1 MKKTLRLLLSLF
13 FAALGLGVGALL
25 SAFPF
30 FWAQN
35 FYVLPFVYA
44 MPALIFGIIGFFISP
59 RIMINVRKTTIWM
72 ETRLQKMPVADL
84 LAGVIGL
91 IIGLVIASLF
101 SVTMSRIPFVGTYF
115 SLAAVLFF
123 GYIGIN
129 IGLKKRGEVLLF
141 LKSTRFSLKDRQK
154 SVSAAA
160 DSSQGP
166 RPASA
171 KRAKL
176 LDTSVIIDGRVA
188 DICKSGFLEGPLLIP
203 SFVLTELQHIADS
216 ADTLKRNRGRRGLDI
231 LNAMHKDLGQQVQIE
246 EVDFPELPEVDAK
259 LVRLAQTLSSDIL
272 TNDYNL
278 NKVAKLQDIHV
289 LNINELANALKPF
302 LMPGE
307 EFGIHVLRE
316 GKENNQGVGY
326 LDDGTMIVVESGK
339 RYINST
345 ILVVVTS
352 VLQTAAGRMIFAK
365 PKFNDKR
372 VYVEE
377 NAIG

>member
-1 MKKTLRLLLSLF
+1 
-13 FAALGLGVGALL
+13 
-25 SAFPF
+25 
-30 FWAQN
+30 
-35 FYVLPFVYA
+35 
-44 MPALIFGIIGFFISP
+44 
-59 RIMINVRKTTIWM
+59 
-72 ETRLQKMPVADL
+72 
-84 LAGVIGL
+84 
-91 IIGLVIASLF
+91 
-101 SVTMSRIPFVGTYF
+101 MSRIPFVGNYF

-123 GYIGIN
+123 GYIGVN
-129 IGLKKRGEVLLF
+129 IGLKKRGEVLHF
-141 LKSTRFSLKDRQK
+141 LKSTRFSLRDKPK
-154 SVSAAA
+154 NP
-160 DSSQGP
+160 GP
-166 RPASA
+166 VTDPVLSLPPVP
-171 KRAKL
+171 KRGGKL

-231 LNAMHKDLGQQVQIE
+231 LNTMHKELGQQVQIE
-246 EVDFPELPEVDAK
+246 EIDFPDVAEVDAK
-259 LVRLAQTLSSDIL
+259 LVRLAQTLGSDIL

-278 NKVAKLQDIHV
+278 NKVAKLQDIRV

-307 EFGIHVLRE
+307 EFGIHVIRE
-316 GKENNQGVGY
+316 GKENNQGIGY

-339 RYINST
+339 KYINNT
-345 ILVVVTS
+345 ILVIVTS

-372 VYVEE
+372 VYLEE

>member
-1 MKKTLRLLLSLF
+1 VKNLEKTLRLLLTLF
-13 FAALGLGVGALL
+13 FAALGLGVGMLL

-30 FWAQN
+30 IWIRSL
-35 FYVLPFVYA
+35 YVLPFVYA
-44 MPALIFGIIGFFISP
+44 APALIFGIIGFFIAP
-59 RIMINVRKTTIWM
+59 RIMINIKKMTVWL

-84 LAGVIGL
+84 LAGIIGL

-101 SVTMSRIPFVGTYF
+101 SVTMSRIPFVGNYF
-115 SLAAVLFF
+115 SLATVLFF

-129 IGLKKRGEVLLF
+129 IGLKKRGEVLHF
-141 LKSTRFSLKDRQK
+141 FKSNRFAPRDKPKPLGPALDPAPF
-154 SVSAAA
+154 VSKK
-160 DSSQGP
+160 GG
-166 RPASA
+166 
-171 KRAKL
+171 KL
-176 LDTSVIIDGRVA
+176 LDTSVIIDGRIA
-188 DICKSGFLEGPLLIP
+188 DICKSGFLDGPLVIP
-203 SFVLTELQHIADS
+203 SFVLTELQHVADS

-231 LNAMHKDLGQQVQIE
+231 LNTMHKELGQQVQIE
-246 EVDFPELPEVDAK
+246 EIDFPEIPEVDAK
-259 LVRLAQTLSSDIL
+259 LVRLAQTLSFDIL

-278 NKVAKLQDIHV
+278 NKVAKLQDIRV

-307 EFGIHVLRE
+307 EFGIHVIRE
-316 GKENNQGVGY
+316 GKENNQGIGY

-339 RYINST
+339 KYINNT

-372 VYVEE
+372 VYLEE
-377 NAIG
+377 KVIG

>member
-1 MKKTLRLLLSLF
+1 MERTLRLLLTLF
-13 FAALGLGVGALL
+13 FTALGFGAGMLL

-30 FWAQN
+30 FWLRS
-35 FYVLPFVYA
+35 YVLPFVYA
-44 MPALIFGIIGFFISP
+44 APALIFGIIGFFIAP
-59 RIMINVRKTTIWM
+59 RIMINIKKMTVWL
-72 ETRLQKMPVADL
+72 ETQLQKMPAADL
-84 LAGVIGL
+84 LAGIIGL

-101 SVTMSRIPFVGTYF
+101 SVTMSRIPFVGNYF

-129 IGLKKRGEVLLF
+129 IGLKKRGEVLHF
-141 LKSTRFSLKDRQK
+141 FKSNRFAPRDKPK
-154 SVSAAA
+154 SIGSAI
-160 DSSQGP
+160 D
-166 RPASA
+166 PAPFA
-171 KRAKL
+171 PKKGGKL
-176 LDTSVIIDGRVA
+176 LDTSVIIDGRIA
-188 DICKSGFLEGPLLIP
+188 DICKSGFLDGPLMIP
-203 SFVLTELQHIADS
+203 SFVLTELQHVADS

-231 LNAMHKDLGQQVQIE
+231 LNAMHKELGQQVQIE
-246 EVDFPELPEVDAK
+246 EIDFPEITEVDAK
-259 LVRLAQTLSSDIL
+259 LVRTAQTLGFDIL

-278 NKVAKLQDIHV
+278 NKVAKLQDIRV

-307 EFGIHVLRE
+307 EFGIHVIRE
-316 GKENNQGVGY
+316 GKENNQGIGY

-339 RYINST
+339 KYINNT

-372 VYVEE
+372 VYLEE
-377 NAIG
+377 KVIG